1 MPDINNS
8 FSIFDDSD
16 EESILTGKT
25 DTGAYRDDE
34 EVIISDDVIAVIAGQ
49 AASSLDCVS
58 AMSTGVAGDL
68 VESLGVNRPTKGV
81 LVKTDG
87 ENAEIDVYV
96 TVKYGKKFADMAWE
110 IQEAV
115 KSSVENMTG
124 VMVTSVNVH
133 VQGVDFPDSKTG
145 A

>member
-1 MPDINNS
+1 MPDINNT
-8 FSIFDDSD
+8 FSIFDDGD
-16 EESILTGKT
+16 EESIVS
-25 DTGAYRDDE
+25 APSAAVSESDD

-68 VESLGVNRPTKGV
+68 VESLGVKRPTKGV

-115 KSSVENMTG
+115 KTSVENMTG
-124 VMVTSVNVH
+124 VMVTAVNVH
-133 VQGVDFPDSKTG
+133 VQGVDFPDAKTG